1 MSDTAQERAAA
12 GVRGA
17 VTDEPYETLR
27 VEERADRVVV
37 TLYRPEARN
46 ALSGRMITELHA
58 VCDLLERDPKLL
70 LLTGHGGVFAGGA
83 DIAELLRRG
92 RDEALRGINSRLFE
106 RVRRLPMPT
115 VAAVDGWALGGGA
128 ELSYACDIRIAG
140 PDAVFGNPE
149 PGLGILAAAG
159 ASWRLPELV
168 GESVAKQ
175 VLLAGRNLD
184 AAAALAA
191 GLVMEVVPADEL
203 LDRAHAVLDRMA
215 RSSATA
221 LRLTKLVVDAP
232 GAHPV
237 ADDLAQ
243 AVLFEGQDKKDRMT
257 QFLEK
262 RGLEKR
268 GPEEKDSAAK
278 GPDNSGPA
286 KNGPVKNGPVK
297 SGERT

>member
-1 MSDTAQERAAA
+1 MSRDA
-12 GVRGA
+12 
-17 VTDEPYETLR
+17 YETLL
-27 VEERADRVVV
+27 VEEREDRVVV
-37 TLYRPEARN
+37 TLHRPEARN
-46 ALSGRMITELHA
+46 AISGLMIRELHA
-58 VCDLLERDPKLL
+58 VCDLLEDDPKLL
-70 LLTGHGGVFAGGA
+70 LLTGHGNVFAGGA

-92 RDEALRGINSRLFE
+92 RDEALQGINSRLFE

-159 ASWRLPELV
+159 ACWRLPELV

-184 AAAALAA
+184 ARAALAA
-191 GLVMEVVPADEL
+191 GLVIDVVPAEKL
-203 LDRAHAVLDRMA
+203 LDEAHALLDRMA
-215 RSSATA
+215 RPSATA

-243 AVLFEGQDKKDRMT
+243 AVLFEGQDKQDRMT
-257 QFLEK
+257 RFLA
-262 RGLEKR
+262 R
-268 GPEEKDSAAK
+268 
-278 GPDNSGPA
+278 
-286 KNGPVKNGPVK
+286 KNGSKA
-297 SGERT
+297 

>member
-1 MSDTAQERAAA
+1 MTNDTASDTTSDTA
-12 GVRGA
+12 
-17 VTDEPYETLR
+17 YETLL
-27 VEERADRVVV
+27 VEEREDRVVV
-37 TLYRPEARN
+37 TLHRPEARN
-46 ALSGRMITELHA
+46 AISGLMIRELHA
-58 VCDLLERDPKLL
+58 VCDLLEDDPKLL
-70 LLTGHGGVFAGGA
+70 LLTGHGNVFAGGA

-92 RDEALRGINSRLFE
+92 RDEALQGINSRLFE

-159 ASWRLPELV
+159 ACWRLSELV

-184 AAAALAA
+184 ARAALAA
-191 GLVMEVVPADEL
+191 GLVIDVVPAEKL
-203 LDRAHAVLDRMA
+203 LDEAHALLDRMA

-243 AVLFEGQDKKDRMT
+243 AVLFEGRDKQDRMT
-257 QFLEK
+257 RFLA
-262 RGLEKR
+262 R
-268 GPEEKDSAAK
+268 
-278 GPDNSGPA
+278 
-286 KNGPVKNGPVK
+286 KNRSKA
-297 SGERT
+297 

>member
-1 MSDTAQERAAA
+1 MSEPTGAGRTGTAATADRTAADTGGAGATTAAVVDA
-12 GVRGA
+12 A
-17 VTDEPYETLR
+17 YETLR
-27 VEERADRVVV
+27 VEERDDRVVV

-46 ALSGRMITELHA
+46 AISGRMISELHA
-58 VCDLLERDPKLL
+58 VCDLLERDPRLL

-83 DIAELLRRG
+83 DIAELLRRS
-92 RDEALRGINSRLFE
+92 RDDALRGINSRLFE

-115 VAAVDGWALGGGA
+115 LAAVDGWALGGGA
-128 ELSYACDIRIAG
+128 ELSYACDLRIAG

-168 GESVAKQ
+168 GESIAKQ

-184 AAAALAA
+184 ASAALAA

-203 LDRAHAVLDRMA
+203 LERAHAVLDRMA

-257 QFLEK
+257 RFLEK
-262 RGLEKR
+262 RGSEKR
-268 GPEEKDSAAK
+268 GPVQK
-278 GPDNSGPA
+278 GPE
-286 KNGPVKNGPVK
+286 KK
-297 SGERT
+297 GERS

>member
-1 MSDTAQERAAA
+1 MGGA
-12 GVRGA
+12 G
-17 VTDEPYETLR
+17 TDGSFETLR

-37 TLYRPEARN
+37 TLYRPTARN
-46 ALSGRMITELHA
+46 AISGQMISELHA

-92 RDEALRGINSRLFE
+92 RDEALQGINSRLFE

-184 AAAALAA
+184 AAAALAT

-243 AVLFEGQDKKDRMT
+243 AVLFEGQDKRDRMT
-257 QFLEK
+257 RFLEK

-268 GPEEKDSAAK
+268 GPEER
-278 GPDNSGPA
+278 GPEERAPEQRGLAMEPEKRDLA
-286 KNGPVKNGPVK
+286 ME
-297 SGERT
+297 GEQA